1 MKFVRDITKVSKRE
15 RMAAGIF
22 STIVGSGIIL
32 LSDWSMG
39 EGLNTSIT
47 DIIVTIVAGVV
58 FLGAFRW
65 ISKSRAVKA

>member
-15 RMAAGIF
+15 RIAAGIF
-22 STIVGSGIIL
+22 STIIGSGIIL

-39 EGLNTSIT
+39 EALNTSIT

-58 FLGAFRW
+58 FLGVFRW
-65 ISKSRAVKA
+65 ISKRRAVKV